1 MPTAA
6 VSPADFEVMQSLAR
20 AVRAHVDALPD
31 GVEIVEVIRGEVDPS
46 ANPLKSPPRYDKLIA
61 AAIELL
67 RSPDLTPEQSA
78 ALRASF
84 FGGGSSS

>member
-20 AVRAHVDALPD
+20 AVRAHIDALPD
-31 GVEIVEVIRGEVDPS
+31 GVEIVEIIREEVDP
-46 ANPLKSPPRYDKLIA
+46 ATNPLEAPPRYDKLIA

-67 RSPDLTPEQSA
+67 RAPDLSPEQA
-78 ALRASF
+78 VALRASF
-84 FGGGSSS
+84 FGDG

>member
-1 MPTAA
+1 VPTTA

-20 AVRAHVDALPD
+20 AVRAHIDALAD
-31 GVEIVEVIRGEVDPS
+31 GPEIVGFIRGEVEPE
-46 ANPLKSPPRYDKLIA
+46 AHRLRHPARYDKLID

-67 RSPDLTPEQSA
+67 RTPDLSPEQAA

-84 FGGGSSS
+84 LGS